1 MRLGRPLRS
10 GRIDLVMRRRSHSW
24 GLVFRFILVAWL
36 ATGALLRTWA
46 GEIFTEPF
54 TPTPIAIHLTDLPK
68 PFATPSVSYPP
79 PVVPPPGRPSL
90 RLPAGFQ
97 VSVFARDLEE
107 PRWLAL
113 TPEGGVLVAESS
125 AGRIRLFEGLRE
137 DGSAER
143 GSVFAT
149 PENGLH
155 LPFGMVFSEG
165 RFFVANTDSI
175 LSFSYQRGQRRL
187 GGKGERIASLPGGGH
202 WTRTLALSPD
212 ARWLYVTIGSRSNA
226 DEEPAPRASIV
237 RIPLPKGKAESFATG
252 LRNPV
257 GLAFEPKTGILY
269 TVVNERDRLGD
280 DLVPD
285 YFTHVRQG
293 TFYGWPYAYLSPHFF
308 DPRLLIH
315 HHVQKPNLVDT
326 TRTPD
331 VLFQSHSAPLGLAF
345 PSGKPLFPERYLHGA
360 FVAFHGSWNR
370 SEPTGYKIVFVPFGD
385 DHRPQGFY
393 EDFLTGFLSEREH
406 PTTWGRPVGLLFLP
420 DGSLLFADDANGM
433 IYRVTY
439 EEDSDG

>member
-1 MRLGRPLRS
+1 MS
-10 GRIDLVMRRRSHSW
+10 CFHSEN
-24 GLVFRFILVAWL
+24 RFSRFALAVWL
-36 ATGALLRTWA
+36 ATGAILPSWA

-54 TPTPIAIHLTDLPK
+54 TPTPIAIKLADLPK
-68 PFATPSVSYPP
+68 PFATPSVTCQP
-79 PVVPPPGRPSL
+79 PVVPPPGQPSL
-90 RLPAGFQ
+90 RLPVGFQ

-125 AGRIRLFEGLRE
+125 ANRIRLFVGLRE

-143 GSVFAT
+143 GSVFAASA
-149 PENGLH
+149 NGLN

-165 RFFVANTDSI
+165 RFFVANTDAI
-175 LSFSYQRGQRRL
+175 LAFSYQRGQRRL
-187 GGKGERIASLPGGGH
+187 GGKGERIASLPGRGH
-202 WTRTLALSPD
+202 WSRSLALSPD
-212 ARWLYVTIGSRSNA
+212 ARWLYVAIGSRGNA
-226 DEEPAPRASIV
+226 DEEPAPRGSIV
-237 RIPLPKGKAESFATG
+237 RIPLPKGKAESFASG

-269 TVVNERDRLGD
+269 AVVNERDELGD

-293 TFYGWPYAYLSPHFF
+293 AFYGWPYAYLSPHLF
-308 DPRLLIH
+308 DPRLLVH

-345 PSGKPLFPERYLHGA
+345 PSGKPQFPERYLHGA

-393 EDFLTGFLSEREH
+393 EDFLAGFLSEGEH
-406 PTTWGRPVGLLFLP
+406 PKTWGRPVGLLFLP
-420 DGSLLFADDANGM
+420 DGSLLFSDDANGM

-439 EEDSDG
+439 EKDSDP

>member
-1 MRLGRPLRS
+1 MSLRPLRS
-10 GRIDLVMRRRSHSW
+10 PMA
-24 GLVFRFILVAWL
+24 RFTLAAWL
-36 ATGALLRTWA
+36 ATGALPTAWGR
-46 GEIFTEPF
+46 EIFTEAF
-54 TPTPIAIHLTDLPK
+54 TPTPIAINLADLPK
-68 PFATPSVSYPP
+68 PFATPSATYRP
-79 PVVPPPGRPSL
+79 PVVPPPGQPSL
-90 RLPAGFQ
+90 RLPAGFR

-113 TPEGGVLVAESS
+113 TPEGGVLVAESY
-125 AGRIRLFEGLRE
+125 ANRIRLFEGLRE

-143 GSVFAT
+143 GSVFAA
-149 PENGLH
+149 PENGLN
-155 LPFGMVFSEG
+155 LPFGMAFSEG
-165 RFFVANTDSI
+165 RFFVANTDAI
-175 LSFSYQRGQRRL
+175 LAFSYQRGQRRL
-187 GGKGERIASLPGGGH
+187 GGRGERLASLPGGGH
-202 WTRTLALSPD
+202 WSRSLALSPD
-212 ARWLYVTIGSRSNA
+212 ARWLYVTVGSRSNA
-226 DEEPAPRASIV
+226 NEEPAPRASIV
-237 RIPLPKGKAESFATG
+237 RIPLPKGKTESFASG

-257 GLAFEPKTGILY
+257 GLAFDPKTGILY
-269 TVVNERDRLGD
+269 TVVNERDQLGD

-285 YFTHVRQG
+285 YLTHVRQG
-293 TFYGWPYAYLSPHFF
+293 AFYGWPYAYLSSHLF

-345 PSGKPLFPERYLHGA
+345 PSGKPQFPERYLHGA

-370 SEPTGYKIVFVPFGD
+370 SEPTGYKIVFIPFGD
-385 DHRPQGFY
+385 DQRPQGFY

-420 DGSLLFADDANGM
+420 DGSLLFSDDANGM

-439 EEDSDG
+439 EKDPDR